1 MMSSQVCNMVR
12 DVKLASRGVIAVAS
26 DRDRMEVLRVEAS
39 DRRANRGPIVFDVPR
54 QRSI

>member
-1 MMSSQVCNMVR
+1 MCNMVR